1 MFAPYLVGA
10 MMKLTKLVASAVVA
24 LSFATGTA
32 TAQNLRGNIGPKE
45 FPPETFSGNQYV
57 DSAGCVFIRAGIDG
71 AVSWV
76 PRVTRARAPV
86 CGYTPS
92 LVAEA
97 ETPRAVTL
105 ASTPVDVMA
114 TPMPA
119 QASKPAVAQKVAV
132 SKPAS
137 TQPAEL
143 LTAQTRSSPDKITPT
158 TRVVPK
164 HVYLNRLNEK
174 GVTIPKGYRSVWK
187 DDRLNPRRAEQT
199 MQGMAQSNMIWTQKT
214 PRRQINPV
222 LENAVVVLEANGVTY
237 YRVKTGASP
246 TLSSRSSQSVSPSG
260 TSQEGR

>member
-1 MFAPYLVGA
+1 
-10 MMKLTKLVASAVVA
+10 MKLTKLVSSAIVA
-24 LSFATGTA
+24 LSFVTGTA
-32 TAQNLRGNIGPKE
+32 TAQNLRGNVGPKE
-45 FPPETFSGNQYV
+45 FPPETYSGNQYV

-71 AVSWV
+71 AVAWV

-86 CGYTPS
+86 CGYAPS

-97 ETPRAVTL
+97 EAPRAVTL

-119 QASKPAVAQKVAV
+119 KVSGPTAVKKVAASKSASLQPTKLLAVQK
-132 SKPAS
+132 
-137 TQPAEL
+137 Q
-143 LTAQTRSSPDKITPT
+143 SSPAQITPT

-174 GVTIPKGYRSVWK
+174 GVTVPKGYRSVWK

-199 MQGMAQSNMIWTQKT
+199 LQGMAQSNLIWTQKS
-214 PRRQINPV
+214 PRRQITPA

-237 YRVKTGASP
+237 YRVKPGASP
-246 TLSSRSSQSVSPSG
+246 TLSSRSSQSVPSSG
-260 TSQEGR
+260 SSQEGR